1 MCGFDRVTLSIACVR
16 LMDVLNV
23 FTHCRTAPV
32 TVVCCTC
39 VVDRRNVN
47 SDCSSWRMPDEQV
60 QVCNCHLI
68 VRCVYAR
75 TRVCACVCVCVT
87 CGFVAD
93 FTVPFSFRY
102 GSLGEGE
109 GEGRDEEEGGRE
121 AGTEGEAERGGC
133 NQGQPIYSCSADRH
147 THYCMCTLQ
156 LVVHEAHLLTSLHTR
171 V

>member
-1 MCGFDRVTLSIACVR
+1 MTLSIACVR

-23 FTHCRTAPV
+23 FTHCCTALV

-68 VRCVYAR
+68 VRCVRAR
-75 TRVCACVCVCVT
+75 MCVYVT
-87 CGFVAD
+87 CGFVAY
-93 FTVPFSFRY
+93 FTIPFSFRY

-133 NQGQPIYSCSADRH
+133 NQGQSIYSCSADRH
-147 THYCMCTLQ
+147 THTRYCMCTLQ
-156 LVVHEAHLLTSLHTR
+156 LVGCEAHLLTSLHTR